1 MDLRSNRDSSAA
13 DTRPGQGASAE
24 VAPLLV
30 EEHGADGQLLLRCWM
45 REGVLHGPLEQ
56 FGSNGLTLMK
66 THFDAGKMHGAMV
79 LFTAEGALI
88 QESSFRHGVADGM
101 MKTYVNGRCVSVQ
114 TMLDGVPSGAS
125 HSYDEAGLLSARLH
139 FLRGQIEGPAT
150 FFHEGQRVRKS
161 HYKAGLLDGECVDF
175 DLQGN
180 VVQACCY
187 RANVLHGPVRRFWPD
202 GALMEEVI
210 YRDGI
215 PVGPPLRYDAKGQRT
230 DNAQAT
236 PDLLERLQRLVRG
249 S

>member
-1 MDLRSNRDSSAA
+1 MELNSNLDSAA
-13 DTRPGQGASAE
+13 ANVKPGKGAPA
-24 VAPLLV
+24 APLLV
-30 EEHGADGQLLLRCWM
+30 EEHDDNGQLLLRCHM

-66 THFDAGKMHGAMV
+66 AHFNAGKMHGPMV
-79 LFTAEGALI
+79 LYTAEGALI
-88 QESSFRHGVADGM
+88 QESDYLHGIANGM

-114 TMLDGVPSGAS
+114 TMVDGVPSGPS
-125 HSYDEAGLLSARLH
+125 LSYDEAGLLTARLH
-139 FLRGQIEGPAT
+139 FLRGQIQGPAT

-180 VVQACCY
+180 VVQTCAY
-187 RANVLHGPVRRFWPD
+187 RANVLHGAVRRFWPD
-202 GALMEEVI
+202 GTLMEAVI

-215 PVGPPLRYDAKGQRT
+215 PLGPPLRYNAKGQRT
-230 DNAQAT
+230 DNAQAM